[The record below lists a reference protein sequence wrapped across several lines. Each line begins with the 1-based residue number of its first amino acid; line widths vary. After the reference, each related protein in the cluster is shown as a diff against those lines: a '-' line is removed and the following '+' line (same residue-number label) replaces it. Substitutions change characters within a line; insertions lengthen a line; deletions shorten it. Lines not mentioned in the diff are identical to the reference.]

1 LPTAVYIEYPRITA
15 IEMTGSARKPRIQR
29 VLVGALPEGRNE
41 DGTPVADKQ
50 GHLNTAVETFLKE
63 NKLGGGKLYLL
74 VGPDGM
80 RYRDIHLAF
89 SDRRQIDRVLQFQVE
104 GVIPNVPIEEM
115 TLGYNIL
122 RADPD
127 GAHLLVHAADKEYVR
142 SRIIALEEAGLVVEG
157 GDSHLSGTLNL
168 GMLHPEF
175 APDTPPTLWL
185 DFAGTIATVAEVH
198 EGKVASAR
206 VFVSPYLAGA
216 SGGTVAADGVKD
228 AARAAQEEAEVRA
241 REFLGAEEGATLPAS
256 DSVNIG
262 EEEVAD
268 RIRHMSREQLDK
280 FLNRVAVEAK
290 RTLLMSNLE
299 QEPQRLVV
307 SGLGGAGDGI
317 AAQLGDQLE
326 LQDARAIE
334 LLESVNPVGK
344 DGERQH
350 KLPDLGEMSYLAGV
364 ALKGVG
370 RDYTQINFRYGDLA
384 AGTLFDYAKT
394 PLAFTATLTLLFA
407 GILFLMSFTHARN
420 YEKHIADL
428 RDGDNGRGG
437 PQYYYDSA
445 FKVAEELKKN
455 NEVYKDLKIPTYPAS
470 PDDPAQEIHSAH
482 AALRKH
488 IEYLK
493 GETDDNYEWP
503 HEADQIMAE
512 VLRTIQ
518 RAVPSYDFALVKF
531 QLTGS
536 ILRLEYYVSLSET
549 PEEKQKIG
557 VPAAYRD
564 STEDERLFAELR
576 LMADAN
582 KKWFKD
588 RPRSD
593 NVGNPMDNPAGKK
606 VQLVR
611 QSFELADTKKAKKSG
626 AKK

>member
-1 LPTAVYIEYPRITA
+1 MPTAVYIEYPRITA
-15 IEMTGSARKPRIQR
+15 IEMTGSARKPRIKR

-41 DGTPVADKQ
+41 DGTPIADKQ

-63 NKLGGGKLYLL
+63 NKIGGGKLYLL
-74 VGPDGM
+74 VGPEGM

-122 RADPD
+122 RADPE
-127 GAHLLVHAADKEYVR
+127 GAHLLVHAADKDYVR

-216 SGGTVAADGVKD
+216 SGGTVAADGVKG

-241 REFLGAEEGATLPAS
+241 REFLGDEGATLPAS

-307 SGLGGAGDGI
+307 SGLGAAGDDI
-317 AAQLGDQLE
+317 AGQLGEQLE
-326 LQDARAIE
+326 LRDARAIE

-344 DGERQH
+344 DGEA
-350 KLPDLGEMSYLAGV
+350 KVNLPDLGEMSYLAGV

-428 RDGDNGRGG
+428 RDGGVGAPG
-437 PQYYYDSA
+437 PRDYYDRA
-445 FKVAEELKKN
+445 FKTATELKDTRADM
-455 NEVYKDLKIPTYPAS
+455 KDLKIPAYPAN
-470 PDDPAQEIHSAH
+470 PEDPAQEIHSTH

-488 IEYLK
+488 IDYLK

-531 QLTGS
+531 QITGS

-549 PEEKQKIG
+549 PEEKQKLG
-557 VPAAYRD
+557 VPASYRD
-564 STEDERLFAELR
+564 YTEDERIFAELR

-588 RPRSD
+588 RPRQD
-593 NVGNPMDNPAGKK
+593 NVGNPIDNPAGKK
-606 VQLVR
+606 VQLIR
-611 QSFELADTKKAKKSG
+611 QSFELADLKKVKKSG

>member
-15 IEMTGSARKPRIQR
+15 IEMTGSARKPRIKR
-29 VLVGALPEGRNE
+29 VVVGALPEGRNE
-41 DGTPVADKQ
+41 DGTPIADKQ

-74 VGPDGM
+74 VGPEGM

-216 SGGTVAADGVKD
+216 TGGTAAADGVRE
-228 AARAAQEEAEVRA
+228 AARAAQDEAEVRA

-307 SGLGGAGDGI
+307 SGLGAAGDSI

-445 FKVAEELKKN
+445 FKVAEDLKKT
-455 NEVYKDLKIPTYPAS
+455 NENYKELKIPKYPAN
-470 PDDPAQEIHSAH
+470 PEDPAQEIHNTH
-482 AALRKH
+482 TTLRNH
-488 IEYLK
+488 IKYLE

-503 HEADQIMAE
+503 HPADQLMAE
-512 VLRTIQ
+512 VLRAIQ
-518 RAVPSYDFALVKF
+518 AAVPSYDFALIKF
-531 QLTGS
+531 QITGS
-536 ILRLEYYVSLSET
+536 VLRIEYLVSLAESADD
-549 PEEKQKIG
+549 KQKVG
-557 VPAAYRD
+557 VPREYMD
-564 STEDERLFAELR
+564 LTEDERLLAEFR
-576 LMADAN
+576 KMADTN
-582 KKWFKD
+582 PKWFAQ
-588 RPRSD
+588 RPTPDQLGSPTPNSIGRD
-593 NVGNPMDNPAGKK
+593 VR
-606 VQLVR
+606 LVR
-611 QSFELADTKKAKKSG
+611 QTFTLAKIKKQKRSG
-626 AKK
+626 AKS